1 METDNNGLQSPPEAS
16 EPTSPPPPPAPPPP
30 PRIPGYSPPPGWQ
43 TPVAMAQPASAQR
56 SGLSALWVV
65 LVLVV
70 LGAVTIGA
78 LMVMFP
84 GADGEE
90 GASLLGGGRVGVI
103 PIEGL
108 IQDGGRG
115 GLLFGS
121 SGARAI
127 MQDIRAAAKDDSL
140 DAIVILINS
149 PGGSASASHAIY
161 QEILKLRRKKKVVA
175 CMTDVAA
182 SGGYYV
188 ASACDQ
194 IVAGAGTL
202 TGSIG
207 VIFGGVSYYG
217 LMEKVGVRNATQTA
231 GKYKD
236 TGSPLR
242 PMRPDEK
249 ALLQGML
256 NDIYDQFIS
265 AVAKG
270 RGMEEPQ
277 VRKLAEGRI
286 YTGAQAKAVGL
297 VDHTGN
303 FYDAVKLAAEMAGVK
318 GEPKIEYLG
327 QPEGLFGGVLA
338 ASEHLGAML
347 GRRWPGLESMPP
359 RLYGP
364 MLVLPYV
371 YEMLPAVS
379 AAQP

>member
-1 METDNNGLQSPPEAS
+1 MDMDHNNGLESPPETT
-16 EPTSPPPPPAPPPP
+16 EPTPPPPPAPPPP

-43 TPVAMAQPASAQR
+43 TPVAVAQPAGGQR

-65 LVLVV
+65 LVLLV
-70 LGAVTIGA
+70 LVGVTVGA
-78 LMVMFP
+78 LMVIFP
-84 GADGEE
+84 GVESEE
-90 GASLLGGGRVGVI
+90 GGSLFGGGKVGVI

-149 PGGSASASHAIY
+149 PGGSPSASHAIY
-161 QEILKLRRKKKVVA
+161 QEIMKLRKKKKVVA

-188 ASACDQ
+188 ASACDR

-217 LMEKVGVRNATQTA
+217 LMEKVGVTNATQTA
-231 GKYKD
+231 GRYKD

-256 NDIYDQFIS
+256 NDIYEQFIG

-270 RGMEEPQ
+270 RGMEVAK
-277 VRKLAEGRI
+277 VRKLAEGRV

-297 VDHTGN
+297 VDETGN
-303 FYDAVKLAAEMAGVK
+303 FYDAVKLAAEMAGIE
-318 GEPKIEYLG
+318 GEPKIEYLVR
-327 QPEGLFGGVLA
+327 PSGLFGGVLA
-338 ASEHLGAML
+338 ASEYLGGML
-347 GRRWPGLESMPP
+347 GRRWASLEPRPPG
-359 RLYGP
+359 LYGP

-371 YEMLPAVS
+371 YEMLPAVR

>member
-1 METDNNGLQSPPEAS
+1 LGVPS
-16 EPTSPPPPPAPPPP
+16 
-30 PRIPGYSPPPGWQ
+30 RRG
-43 TPVAMAQPASAQR
+43 
-56 SGLSALWVV
+56 GLSALWVV

-70 LGAVTIGA
+70 LGAVTVGA
-78 LMVMFP
+78 AMFRFS
-84 GADGEE
+84 DGE
-90 GASLLGGGRVGVI
+90 GFAGGSFLSGRIGVI
-103 PIEGL
+103 PIEGV

-127 MQDIRAAAKDDSL
+127 MQDLRAAAKDDSL
-140 DAIVILINS
+140 DAIIVLINS

-175 CMTDVAA
+175 CMTDMAA

-188 ASACDQ
+188 ASACDK
-194 IVAGAGTL
+194 IVAGGGTL

-217 LMEKVGVRNATQTA
+217 LMKKVGVTDATQTA

-242 PMRPDEK
+242 PMRPDER
-249 ALLQGML
+249 ALMQGML
-256 NDIYDQFIS
+256 DDIYRQFTE

-270 RGMEEPQ
+270 RGMDVAR

-286 YTGAQAKAVGL
+286 YTGSQAKAVGL
-297 VDHTGN
+297 VDETGN
-303 FYDAVKLAAEMAGVK
+303 FYDAVKLAADLAGIE

-327 QPEGLFGGVLA
+327 EPVGLFGGFM
-338 ASEHLGAML
+338 GAGESLSSLL
-347 GRRWPGLESMPP
+347 GRGNPVSEPAQP

-364 MLVLPYV
+364 MLMLPFV
-371 YEMLPAVS
+371 YEMVPVVGGVW
-379 AAQP
+379 P

>member
-1 METDNNGLQSPPEAS
+1 MDTDSNGPQWPSDETQPGQPP
-16 EPTSPPPPPAPPPP
+16 TPPAPPPA
-30 PRIPGYSPPPGWQ
+30 PRIAGYAAPPGWQ
-43 TPVAMAQPASAQR
+43 TPASAAEPGTSQR
-56 SGLSALWVV
+56 GGLSALWVV

-78 LMVMFP
+78 VMVMF
-84 GADGEE
+84 GGGEGGE
-90 GASLLGGGRVGVI
+90 GGSFLGRGRVGVI
-103 PIEGL
+103 SVTGL

-127 MQDIRAAAKDDSL
+127 MQDIRAAGKDGSL
-140 DAIVILINS
+140 DAIIILINS
-149 PGGSASASHAIY
+149 PGGSAAASHAIY
-161 QEILKLRRKKKVVA
+161 EEILKLRKKKRVVA

-207 VIFGGVSYYG
+207 VIFGGMSYYG
-217 LMEKVGVRNATQTA
+217 LMEKVGVTNATQTA

-256 NDIYDQFIS
+256 DDIYGQFIR
-265 AVAKG
+265 AVAQG
-270 RGMEEPQ
+270 RGMEETQ
-277 VRKLAEGRI
+277 VRKLAEGRV
-286 YTGAQAKAVGL
+286 YTGAQAKAAGL
-297 VDHTGN
+297 VDETGN
-303 FYDAVKLAAEMAGVK
+303 FYDAVRLAGDLAGIR

-327 QPEGLFGGVLA
+327 QPVGLFGGLMA
-338 ASEHLGAML
+338 ATERLSGLL
-347 GRRWPGLESMPP
+347 GRRSYELGLTPP
-359 RLYGP
+359 PLHGP

-379 AAQP
+379 AIQP